1 MHVYLLRHG
10 LAGERDDQRFP
21 DDTLRPLTG
30 EGKRRTR
37 AVARGMAGLELG
49 IEQIISSP
57 LVRARQTADIAA
69 AELKMAGG
77 SILESAALAPDRS
90 PGEIFKA
97 LRDGSCGTNVLLVG
111 HEPHLSSLVSL
122 MVTGRADG
130 MEMAFKK
137 AGLAGIDCEAELAA
151 GSGVLE
157 FLLKPGQLAMMG
169 RAS

>member
-10 LAGERDDQRFP
+10 LAGERDDPRFP
-21 DDTLRPLTG
+21 DDTLRPLTA

-37 AVARGMAGLELG
+37 AAARGIAALELA

-69 AELKMAGG
+69 DELKTGRDD
-77 SILESAALAPDRS
+77 IVESAALAPDRL
-90 PGEIFKA
+90 PGEILKA
-97 LRDGSCGTNVLLVG
+97 LREGSYGKNVLLVG

-122 MVTGRADG
+122 MVTGRADA

-137 AGLAGIDCEAELAA
+137 AGLAGIDCAAGLAA

-157 FLLKPGQLAMMG
+157 FLLKPSQLAIMG
-169 RAS
+169 RAC